1 MKTFRIIG
9 MVLMAIVMGV
19 NFTSCKPNN
28 NEEEPTKKLVKF
40 SYDIVETTFKYDDQ
54 GRLIESVEVRT
65 GDTFTKSYTYVWG
78 DNKIDINGK
87 INGNVHDKCT
97 LFLEN
102 GLASQLKGFSPS
114 IDSTYTYNSSGRLVK
129 CEGIWGTESIEW
141 NDDKL
146 IATHSDDNISTD
158 NDSYSYD
165 KNYTT
170 KGYNPL
176 ISSGILVNSLF
187 TVHPEL
193 AGMTTQKL
201 FNSIGNNSI
210 IHDDN
215 DNTQYIYTTIY
226 RYEFD
231 EDGYVNKAIVTAID
245 EGETEEYNV
254 NEYTFVW
261 E

>member
-1 MKTFRIIG
+1 
-9 MVLMAIVMGV
+9 MAIVMGV
-19 NFTSCKPNN
+19 NFTSCNPDDKQ
-28 NEEEPTKKLVKF
+28 EEPTKKLVKF
-40 SYDIVETTFKYDDQ
+40 CYDIVETTFKYDDQ

-78 DNKIDINGK
+78 KNTIDINGY
-87 INGNVHDKCT
+87 INGENFEKCT

-102 GLASQLKGFSPS
+102 GLASKLNGFSAS
-114 IDSTYTYNSSGRLVK
+114 VDSTYTYNSSGRLVK

-146 IATHSDDNISTD
+146 IATHSNSNINTD

-201 FNSIGNNSI
+201 FNSIDNNSI
-210 IHDDN
+210 IHSDN
-215 DNTQYIYTTIY
+215 DNTQYIYTTNY

-231 EDGYVNKAIVTAID
+231 EDGYVNKAIVTVID

>member
-1 MKTFRIIG
+1 

-19 NFTSCKPNN
+19 NITSCKPDDKQ
-28 NEEEPTKKLVKF
+28 EEPTKKLVKF
-40 SYDIVETTFKYDDQ
+40 CYDIVETTFKYDDQ
-54 GRLIESVEVRT
+54 GRLIESVEVQNEVT
-65 GDTFTKSYTYVWG
+65 SLFTTSYTYVWG
-78 DNKIDINGK
+78 DNTIDINGN
-87 INGNVHDKCT
+87 INGIELEKCT

-102 GLASQLKGFSPS
+102 GLASKLNGFSPS
-114 IDSTYTYNSSGRLVK
+114 VDSTYTYNSSGRLVK

-146 IATHSDDNISTD
+146 IATHSNSNINTD

-201 FNSIGNNSI
+201 FNSIDNNSI
-210 IHDDN
+210 IHSDN
-215 DNTQYIYTTIY
+215 DNTQYIYTTNY

-231 EDGYVNKAIVTAID
+231 EDGYVNKAIVTTID

>member
-1 MKTFRIIG
+1 

-19 NFTSCKPNN
+19 NFTSCKPDDKQ
-28 NEEEPTKKLVKF
+28 EEPTKKLVKF
-40 SYDIVETTFKYDDQ
+40 CYDIVETTFKYDDQ
-54 GRLIESVEVRT
+54 GRLIESVEVQNEVT
-65 GDTFTKSYTYVWG
+65 SLFTTSYTYVWG
-78 DNKIDINGK
+78 DNTIDINGN
-87 INGNVHDKCT
+87 INGIELEKCT

-102 GLASQLKGFSPS
+102 GLASKLNGFSPS
-114 IDSTYTYNSSGRLVK
+114 VDSTYTYNSSGRLVK

-146 IATHSDDNISTD
+146 IATHSNSNINTD

-201 FNSIGNNSI
+201 FNSIDNNSI
-210 IHDDN
+210 IHSDN
-215 DNTQYIYTTIY
+215 DNTQYIYTTNY

-231 EDGYVNKAIVTAID
+231 EDGYVNKAIVTTID

>member
-9 MVLMAIVMGV
+9 LVLMAIFIGV
-19 NFTSCKPNN
+19 NFTSCKPDDKQ
-28 NEEEPTKKLVKF
+28 EEPTKKLVKIR
-40 SYDIVETTFKYDDQ
+40 YINDETTFKYDDQ
-54 GRLIESVEVRT
+54 GRLIESVEVRI
-65 GDTFTKSYTYVWG
+65 GDTFTTSYTYVWG
-78 DNKIDINGK
+78 ENTIDINGY
-87 INGNVHDKCT
+87 INGEELEKCT

-102 GLASQLKGFSPS
+102 GLASKRDGFSPS
-114 IDSTYTYNSSGRLVK
+114 VDSTYVYNSSGRLVK
-129 CEGIWGTESIEW
+129 CEGLWGTESIEW
-141 NDDKL
+141 NDDNII
-146 IATHSDDNISTD
+146 IAHDDSDISTG
-158 NDSYSYD
+158 NDTYSYD

-176 ISSGILVNSLF
+176 ISNGILVNSLF
-187 TVHPEL
+187 TAHPEL

-201 FNSIGNNSI
+201 FNSINNNSL
-210 IHDDN
+210 IHSS
-215 DNTQYIYTTIY
+215 NTQYIYTTNY

-231 EDGYVNKAIVTAID
+231 EDGYVNKAIVTVID